1 MRWIYMTVDFFG
13 GEQTAAATACM
24 ILLILLSAGVGFA
37 VKSAG
42 IYAALALTTVCGGGL
57 FFLLFEVKK
66 DGAITSLAITG
77 LTAGICYAF
86 LFFALTARRKILERR
101 LYRAEIKRQV
111 QFTLPDKEN
120 GYLRDRLRTAL
131 HTAEIGGINE
141 ELFGT
146 DKKNVGIRLGYARK
160 MLAKVKEAPLSPAE
174 RLDVEEMARLIFLY
188 EKREKWS
195 SSELKTV
202 NEIFSRLLKLSAK
215 YELAI

>member
-24 ILLILLSAGVGFA
+24 ILLILLSLGVGFA
-37 VKSAG
+37 VKSTG
-42 IYAALALTTVCGGGL
+42 IYAALSLITACGGGL
-57 FFLLFEVKK
+57 FFLLFEAKK
-66 DGAITSLAITG
+66 DGALIALTLVG
-77 LTAGICYAF
+77 MTAGICYAL
-86 LFFALTARRKILERR
+86 LFFVLTVKRKILERR
-101 LYRAEIKRQV
+101 LYRAEIKRRV

-131 HTAEIGGINE
+131 HTAEIGGLDE
-141 ELFGT
+141 EAFGAN
-146 DKKNVGIRLGYARK
+146 KKNVGIRLSYARK